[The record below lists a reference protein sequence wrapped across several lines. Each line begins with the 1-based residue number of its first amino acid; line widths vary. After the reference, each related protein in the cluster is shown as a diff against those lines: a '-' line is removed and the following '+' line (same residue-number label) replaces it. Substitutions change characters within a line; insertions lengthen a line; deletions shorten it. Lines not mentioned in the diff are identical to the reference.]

1 MSEEIKKSISDEICE
16 NIQKH
21 GFLPIP
27 VQTLNEEAE
36 ATRYFAG
43 TFSEFLETAKAL
55 DAKGI
60 FVETLYLEEEEFY
73 YDSGVDEEDYEDE
86 CHCHCNCDCDCEDD
100 CDENCDCEE
109 EECSCECSEKS
120 EESNES
126 ADDDDDST
134 VWIDPEDLDGLDL
147 SLLRPEIANY
157 QDRIGESCGVRL
169 TIPGVDHVEV
179 EIFAEWYNTLAEM
192 IDDAYEAIEIDP
204 AAALEEMKTN
214 SGSSED

>member
-1 MSEEIKKSISDEICE
+1 MSEELKKSISDEICE

-36 ATRYFAG
+36 ASRYFAG
-43 TFSEFLETAKAL
+43 TFSEFLEAAKAL
-55 DAKGI
+55 NAKGI
-60 FVETLYLEEEEFY
+60 FVETLYLDEDEFY
-73 YDSGVDEEDYEDE
+73 YDSGIEEDDDEDDYYYD
-86 CHCHCNCDCDCEDD
+86 CDCDCDCD
-100 CDENCDCEE
+100 CDESECTDEDLEKSDCE
-109 EECSCECSEKS
+109 CECSKEDLS
-120 EESNES
+120 E
-126 ADDDDDST
+126 DSDEGDEN

-179 EIFAEWYNTLAEM
+179 EIFAEWYNTFAEM
-192 IDDAYEAIEIDP
+192 IDNAYEAIEIDP
-204 AAALEEMKTN
+204 AAALEEMKAN
-214 SGSSED
+214 CNVSED

>member
-1 MSEEIKKSISDEICE
+1 MSEELKKSISDEICE

-36 ATRYFAG
+36 ASRYFAG
-43 TFSEFLETAKAL
+43 TFSEFLEAAKAL
-55 DAKGI
+55 NAKGI
-60 FVETLYLEEEEFY
+60 FVETLYLDEDEFY
-73 YDSGVDEEDYEDE
+73 YDSGIEEDDDEDDYYYD
-86 CHCHCNCDCDCEDD
+86 CDCDCDCD
-100 CDENCDCEE
+100 CDES
-109 EECSCECSEKS
+109 ECTDEDLEKSDCECSE
-120 EESNES
+120 
-126 ADDDDDST
+126 DDSDEGDEN

-179 EIFAEWYNTLAEM
+179 EIFAEWYNTFAEM
-192 IDDAYEAIEIDP
+192 IDNAYEAIEIDP
-204 AAALEEMKTN
+204 AAALEEMKAN
-214 SGSSED
+214 CNVSED

>member
-1 MSEEIKKSISDEICE
+1 MSEELKKSISDEICE

-36 ATRYFAG
+36 ASRYFAG
-43 TFSEFLETAKAL
+43 TFLEFIEAAKAL
-55 DAKGI
+55 NAKGI
-60 FVETLYLEEEEFY
+60 FVETLYLDEDEFY
-73 YDSGVDEEDYEDE
+73 YDSGIEEDDDEDDYYYD
-86 CHCHCNCDCDCEDD
+86 CDCDCDCD
-100 CDENCDCEE
+100 CDESECTDEDLEKSDCE
-109 EECSCECSEKS
+109 CECSKEDLS
-120 EESNES
+120 EDSDESDEN
-126 ADDDDDST
+126 

-179 EIFAEWYNTLAEM
+179 EIFAEWYNTFAEM
-192 IDDAYEAIEIDP
+192 VDNAYEAIEIDP
-204 AAALEEMKTN
+204 AAALEEMKAN
-214 SGSSED
+214 CNVSED

>member
-1 MSEEIKKSISDEICE
+1 MSEELKKSISDEICE

-36 ATRYFAG
+36 ASRYFAG
-43 TFSEFLETAKAL
+43 TFSEFLEAAKAL
-55 DAKGI
+55 NAKGI
-60 FVETLYLEEEEFY
+60 FVETLYLDEDEFY
-73 YDSGVDEEDYEDE
+73 YDSGIEEDDDEDDYYYD
-86 CHCHCNCDCDCEDD
+86 CDCDCDCD
-100 CDENCDCEE
+100 CDESECTDEDLEKSDCE
-109 EECSCECSEKS
+109 CECSKEDLS
-120 EESNES
+120 E
-126 ADDDDDST
+126 DSDEGDEN

-179 EIFAEWYNTLAEM
+179 EIFAEWYNTFAEM
-192 IDDAYEAIEIDP
+192 VDDAYEAIEIDP
-204 AAALEEMKTN
+204 AAALEEMKAN
-214 SGSSED
+214 CNVSED

>member
-1 MSEEIKKSISDEICE
+1 MSEELKKSISDEICE

-36 ATRYFAG
+36 ASRYFAG
-43 TFSEFLETAKAL
+43 TFSEFLEAAKAL
-55 DAKGI
+55 NAKGI
-60 FVETLYLEEEEFY
+60 FVETLYLDEDEFY
-73 YDSGVDEEDYEDE
+73 YDSGIEEDDDEDDYYYD
-86 CHCHCNCDCDCEDD
+86 CDCDCDCD
-100 CDENCDCEE
+100 CDES
-109 EECSCECSEKS
+109 ECTDEDLEKSDCECSE
-120 EESNES
+120 
-126 ADDDDDST
+126 DDSDEGDEN

-179 EIFAEWYNTLAEM
+179 EIFAEWYNTFAEM
-192 IDDAYEAIEIDP
+192 VDDAYEAIEIDP
-204 AAALEEMKTN
+204 AAALEEMKAN
-214 SGSSED
+214 CNVSED

>member
-1 MSEEIKKSISDEICE
+1 MSEELKKSISDEICE

-36 ATRYFAG
+36 ASRYFAG
-43 TFSEFLETAKAL
+43 TFSEFLEAAKAL
-55 DAKGI
+55 NAKGI
-60 FVETLYLEEEEFY
+60 FVETLYLDEDEFY
-73 YDSGVDEEDYEDE
+73 YDSGIEEDDDEDDYYYD
-86 CHCHCNCDCDCEDD
+86 CDCDCDCD
-100 CDENCDCEE
+100 CDESECTDEDLEKSDCE
-109 EECSCECSEKS
+109 CECSKEDLS
-120 EESNES
+120 E
-126 ADDDDDST
+126 DSDEGDEN

-179 EIFAEWYNTLAEM
+179 EIFAEWYNTFAEM
-192 IDDAYEAIEIDP
+192 VDNAYEAIEIDP
-204 AAALEEMKTN
+204 AAALEEMKAN
-214 SGSSED
+214 CNVSED

>member
-1 MSEEIKKSISDEICE
+1 MSEELKKSISDEICE

-36 ATRYFAG
+36 ASRYFAG
-43 TFSEFLETAKAL
+43 TFSEFIEAAKAL
-55 DAKGI
+55 NAKGI
-60 FVETLYLEEEEFY
+60 FVETLYLDEDEFY
-73 YDSGVDEEDYEDE
+73 YDSGIEEDDDEDDYYYD
-86 CHCHCNCDCDCEDD
+86 CDCDCDCD
-100 CDENCDCEE
+100 CDESECTDEDLEKSDCE
-109 EECSCECSEKS
+109 CECSKEDLS
-120 EESNES
+120 E
-126 ADDDDDST
+126 DSDEGDEN

-179 EIFAEWYNTLAEM
+179 EIFAEWYNTFAEM
-192 IDDAYEAIEIDP
+192 VDNAYEAIEIDP
-204 AAALEEMKTN
+204 AAALEEMKAN
-214 SGSSED
+214 CNVSED